1 MNNTDLNLSDL
12 LKLSKSDISA
22 LISEKI
28 EAIDEGHLDSTD
40 FFIYLKK
47 LEYTVKTSLEAVKD
61 RIDYSKFDKPESK
74 YFCELV
80 AKQVG
85 VKYDFSNC
93 GHSSYNDYAKTL
105 NETKEEMKE
114 IETFL
119 KSIKSK
125 TTIVDEESGEVT
137 ELLPPIKTGSTTVQ
151 LTFKNE

>member
-1 MNNTDLNLSDL
+1 MYNVDLNISNL
-12 LKLSKSDISA
+12 LKLNKSDISA

-28 EAIDEGHLDSTD
+28 EAIDEGYLDAVD

-47 LEYTVKTSLEAVKD
+47 LEYTVKTSLDAVKD
-61 RIDYSKFDKPESK
+61 RIDYSKFDKPERK

-80 AKQVG
+80 SKQTG

-93 GHSSYNDYAKTL
+93 GHSSYNDFAKTI

-119 KSIKSK
+119 KTLKSK
-125 TTIVDEESGEVT
+125 TTIVDDKSGEII
-137 ELLPPIKTGSTTVQ
+137 ELMPPIKTSSTTVQ